1 MLGRVDESL
10 LLPLQALE
18 KAKSELDVQ
27 AAANMLFAVAAHG
40 HPGVHV
46 ADTHTMQTIGQRKPD
61 LCLYPEN
68 GMAHASL
75 TVAVVELRKLEGKVA
90 PSHLGQ
96 LLSYVLRLAE
106 EGPYTLVR
114 GIAMNRLHIQLVEAS
129 KVKFE
134 GAECFRALWVKVYS
148 SVSLFA
154 DDGATFHSTALGY
167 IHMWS
172 ESSKLCLTI
181 PEVVVK
187 SISFDAVKVLGRGVS
202 GVVVEVKPRESG
214 PVPQAMAVKL
224 PRQHEGVVVDLPKLQ
239 KSLEAESKVLK
250 ELAKA
255 GVTGVVQA
263 IRFQAGGTAMYLAT
277 VPVGAVVNTYFT
289 YAEAMKLIE
298 TLAAVHE
305 AGFVHRDIRASNV
318 IRSGD
323 SIVLIDFGA
332 AKKMDDGAQS
342 YKGPYSGSRTTASNK
357 VLQQRVNAAEPNA
370 NITFTPQDDVSSA
383 MRMFALLRCPDMRDY
398 AAQLPPDR
406 TPAQVIEMWKRAPTV
421 WEEAFTAVRVASL
434 AKVYEVATTYVGRLF
449 AREPVGASGHG
460 DGAGAGAGAG
470 ARAGAGDG
478 SN

>member
-1 MLGRVDESL
+1 MPSDFISGS
-10 LLPLQALE
+10 
-18 KAKSELDVQ
+18 
-27 AAANMLFAVAAHG
+27 
-40 HPGVHV
+40 
-46 ADTHTMQTIGQRKPD
+46 I
-61 LCLYPEN
+61 
-68 GMAHASL
+68 
-75 TVAVVELRKLEGKVA
+75 VVLEGKLRS
-90 PSHLGQ
+90 SH
-96 LLSYVLRLAE
+96 VCPA
-106 EGPYTLVR
+106 
-114 GIAMNRLHIQLVEAS
+114 
-129 KVKFE
+129 
-134 GAECFRALWVKVYS
+134 
-148 SVSLFA
+148 
-154 DDGATFHSTALGY
+154 
-167 IHMWS
+167 
-172 ESSKLCLTI
+172 
-181 PEVVVK
+181 
-187 SISFDAVKVLGRGVS
+187 
-202 GVVVEVKPRESG
+202 G

-224 PRQHEGVVVDLPKLQ
+224 PRHHEGVEVDLPKL
-239 KSLEAESKVLK
+239 KSLEAESEVLK

-263 IRFQAGGTAMYLAT
+263 IRFQAGGTDMYLAT
-277 VPVGAVVNTYFT
+277 TPVWAVVNTYFT
-289 YAEAMKLIE
+289 YAEATKLIE
-298 TLAAVHE
+298 TLAAVHK

-434 AKVYEVATTYVGRLF
+434 AEVYEVATTYVGRLF

-470 ARAGAGDG
+470 ADG
-478 SN
+478 GGGRLARVAEDRRDGVQDMSQRTSGQQSEAPRRQRRTVGSRHAAT